1 MGFFKKEETQ
11 TMIND
16 RITNEDII
24 KNDNTIN
31 NKSKRVLSLF
41 KADTIEYIIK
51 NFPTMSDELQKG
63 LLDLSVILENTIDHI
78 EDKSS
83 KLIKD
88 NRDFKLSQEYR
99 DTCIS
104 VYEVVENI
112 KDYVQWMKDKG
123 NKNTEIKQEKKE
135 DIKKDNLYPAE
146 ENEIKSKEI
155 SDTDVNTV
163 NIELEVYKDFSGKD
177 PKGFE
182 IDNNIIIVEDWDDL
196 LVKTAEILTKQYKE
210 NRHSTIE
217 VKPVKVVDKKSPQNE
232 FRNTVIEMLNEY
244 KINLRDFKIIVK

>member
-11 TMIND
+11 SMMNNIN
-16 RITNEDII
+16 TNENIVQ
-24 KNDNTIN
+24 NDNTMD
-31 NKSKRVLSLF
+31 KSSKKVLSLF

-51 NFPTMSDELQKG
+51 NFSTMSDEIQKG

-104 VYEVVENI
+104 VYDVVENI
-112 KDYVQWMKDKG
+112 KEYVQWMKDKG
-123 NKNTEIKQEKKE
+123 NENIEKKE
-135 DIKKDNLYPAE
+135 DIKSGDLQPVT
-146 ENEIKSKEI
+146 ENEINSKEI
-155 SDTDVNTV
+155 SETDVNTV

-196 LVKTAEILTKQYKE
+196 LVKTAEILTKQYKQ
-210 NRHSTIE
+210 NRHSTVAI
-217 VKPVKVVDKKSPQNE
+217 KPVKVVDKKSPQNE
-232 FRNTVIEMLNEY
+232 FRDTVIEMLNEY